1 MNNNSQL
8 LIMAVDN
15 INKHY
20 KITILSLISG
30 NNQQHYKMGKILSR
44 TRNKLGIKK
53 YFTAKAEEKSLFF
66 VDIIGDKYVN

>member
-8 LIMAVDN
+8 LIMAVNN

-44 TRNKLGIKK
+44 NRNKVGIKK
-53 YFTAKAEEKSLFF
+53 YFIAKAEEKTLFF
-66 VDIIGDKYVN
+66 VDIIGDKNVN

>member
-53 YFTAKAEEKSLFF
+53 YFTAKDEEKSLFF

>member
-44 TRNKLGIKK
+44 TRNKLGIKT
-53 YFTAKAEEKSLFF
+53 YFTLKAEEKSLFF
-66 VDIIGDKYVN
+66 VDINGDKHVN

>member
-44 TRNKLGIKK
+44 TRNNVGIKK
-53 YFTAKAEEKSLFF
+53 YFTAKTQKKSLFF